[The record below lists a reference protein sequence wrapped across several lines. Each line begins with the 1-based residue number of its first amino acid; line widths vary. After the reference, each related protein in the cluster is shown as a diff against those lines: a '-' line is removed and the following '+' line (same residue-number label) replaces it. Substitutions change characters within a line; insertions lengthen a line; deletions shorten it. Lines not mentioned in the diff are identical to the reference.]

1 MQAAAYLSLRF
12 PKRTE
17 SNPPKAMPAPIQ
29 ESRGTGLLALGKS
42 RWVIWFGR
50 VVEFESGFFV
60 ASLPVAK
67 QLKDNSSRAA
77 RIRQVLVIVF

>member
-1 MQAAAYLSLRF
+1 
-12 PKRTE
+12 
-17 SNPPKAMPAPIQ
+17 MPAPMQ

-42 RWVIWFGR
+42 LWIIWTGL
-50 VVEFESGFFV
+50 VVEFKCGFFV

-67 QLKDNSSRAA
+67 QLTDNSSRAA

>member
-1 MQAAAYLSLRF
+1 
-12 PKRTE
+12 
-17 SNPPKAMPAPIQ
+17 MPAPMH

-42 RWVIWFGR
+42 LWVIWAVR
-50 VVEFESGFFV
+50 VVEFKLGFFV

-67 QLKDNSSRAA
+67 QLTDHSSRAA